1 MTDPKPDNLNH
12 ELSTRYYQQGT
23 LEKDIWFQVAER
35 DYTELIQA
43 FDFDTF
49 FSSFDTPITL
59 LDVGCGTGKFPTMLC
74 PHISDRLHIQY
85 DYLDPSQHS
94 LDELQ
99 KSLTPPFV
107 PQTALRTTLETLER
121 SHCPSQGYQIIW
133 CLQSLYCVQREA
145 LQDIAKK
152 LQTLLDPQNGVALIY
167 LASSDAFY
175 HRLYTLYNQ
184 AFYPDTRVPYITA
197 EDITTTFDNLD
208 IPCEV
213 TKLRFP
219 HTITCSE
226 HHILENYT
234 NQCVFDNKALGK
246 LRGNA
251 ALNAFLESFNNG
263 EMYCFPQQVW
273 LIKFGAPTEIT
284 MTI

>member
-1 MTDPKPDNLNH
+1 
-12 ELSTRYYQQGT
+12 
-23 LEKDIWFQVAER
+23 
-35 DYTELIQA
+35 
-43 FDFDTF
+43 
-49 FSSFDTPITL
+49 
-59 LDVGCGTGKFPTMLC
+59 
-74 PHISDRLHIQY
+74 
-85 DYLDPSQHS
+85 
-94 LDELQ
+94 
-99 KSLTPPFV
+99 
-107 PQTALRTTLETLER
+107 
-121 SHCPSQGYQIIW
+121 
-133 CLQSLYCVQREA
+133 
-145 LQDIAKK
+145 
-152 LQTLLDPQNGVALIY
+152 VALIY